1 MVPSGTLP
9 IKQPRGLLIQG
20 RHLST
25 FFCSCHVFAAS
36 RSLASKRPKATC
48 HAAARLAGVAMAGAP
63 AEPRWANRDGDQT
76 WSKPERVS
84 VYPGGKYPIW
94 RSNQEKYMKLLS
106 KMRFTLPPIKCTSNW
121 RQCCWTVLILPK
133 RWASYSRVANQ
144 LLHGLKAWAVGLEFR
159 AVIISHTWVPSAFL
173 RSSLC
178 AICLYGDSK
187 WVKRSAGNFLRY
199 DWQSQGT
206 SCHRPRKAACKW
218 DMIGNLHFSRTRTVQ
233 VFTGIYLPFH
243 APCIP
248 CTVRTVTTSHDIRVT
263 SGLHIQSAS
272 SRLRLPDL
280 PDLALLVGAACAL
293 VSLLLVALPTDV
305 STVSVSASKVV
316 WLSLRS
322 LSSLQMP
329 FSRDAIPSHIA
340 SKRLSC
346 SMTFLEIEAV
356 WNFILFARL

>member
-263 SGLHIQSAS
+263 TVTSGLHIQSAS
-272 SRLRLPDL
+272 SRLR
-280 PDLALLVGAACAL
+280 
-293 VSLLLVALPTDV
+293 VSQTCPT
-305 STVSVSASKVV
+305 
-316 WLSLRS
+316 LRS
-322 LSSLQMP
+322 WLAPRAPWCLCYLWRCPRMYRP
-329 FSRDAIPSHIA
+329 SRCLPPKSFDFPWGPWARCKCHSPEMQFPRTLHPNVYLA
-340 SKRLSC
+340 PWR
-346 SMTFLEIEAV
+346 FL
-356 WNFILFARL
+356 R